1 MSGVLAVDGGQSGI
15 RLRHS
20 HSQEVLDL
28 EGVSRLEGDPV
39 ARVGSLIVDAVGSAG
54 FPTAEIAVLGLT
66 TAPFDS
72 RDRARLSGT
81 LAAGGVANE
90 VWIADDAVT
99 SHVGALSGEPG
110 VSLVV
115 GTGVACLSRSA
126 VGEPRIFDGYGY
138 LLGDDGGAWWIGRAG
153 LRAALDA
160 HTGRGEATSLVDS
173 AIDRFDAM
181 QDLHVRLHDAARPVN
196 DVAQFAREV
205 LRLAGSNDRVARGIV
220 NDAADLLFDT
230 TVAAARWSGSRGVAV
245 ALGGRMLQPGTPLR
259 ARLDELLAS
268 EPELLLSRDADGSA
282 LDGAMALGMS
292 GTGHFSDLVDI
303 WKEGVRE

>member
-20 HSQEVLDL
+20 QSREVVEL

-39 ARVGSLIVDAVGSAG
+39 ERVGSLIIDAVGAAG
-54 FPTAEIAVLGLT
+54 FPTADIAVLGLT
-66 TAPFDS
+66 TAPSDS
-72 RDRARLSGT
+72 RDRARLSGA
-81 LAAGGVANE
+81 LAESRVASE

-126 VGEPRIFDGYGY
+126 DGKPRIFDGYGY

-153 LRAALDA
+153 VRAALDA
-160 HTGRGEATSLVDS
+160 HAGRGDATSLVEATIERFG
-173 AIDRFDAM
+173 AI
-181 QDLHVRLHDAARPVN
+181 QDLHVRLHDSARPVN
-196 DVAQFAREV
+196 DIAQFAREV
-205 LRLAGSNDRVARGIV
+205 LRLAAGDDAVAREIV

-230 TVAAARWSGSRGVAV
+230 TVAAARWSGSRAVAV

-268 EPELLLSRDADGSA
+268 EPEWLLARSADGTA
-282 LDGAMALGMS
+282 LDGAMALGLS
-292 GTGHFSDLVDI
+292 GAGPFSDLVDI
-303 WKEGVRE
+303 RKEGVHE

>member
-20 HSQEVLDL
+20 HRQEVVEL

-54 FPTAEIAVLGLT
+54 IPTADIAVLGLT
-66 TAPFDS
+66 TAPSDS
-72 RDRARLSGT
+72 RDRARLSST
-81 LAAGGVANE
+81 LAENRVANE

-110 VSLVV
+110 VSIVV
-115 GTGVACLSRSA
+115 GTGVACLSRPA
-126 VGEPRIFDGYGY
+126 DGEPRIFDGYGY

-153 LRAALDA
+153 VRAALDA
-160 HTGRGEATSLVDS
+160 HTGRGAATSLVDL
-173 AIDRFDAM
+173 AIERFGAM
-181 QDLHVRLHDAARPVN
+181 QDLHVRLHDSARPVN

-205 LRLAGSNDRVARGIV
+205 LRLADSNDMVAREIV
-220 NDAADLLFDT
+220 NDAAGLLFDT

-268 EPELLLSRDADGSA
+268 EPERLLSRDADGTA

-292 GTGHFSDLVDI
+292 GAGPFSALVDI
-303 WKEGVRE
+303 WKKGVHE